1 MKTNLSKVV
10 FVIILFILS
19 SKAFPQKSSQDALLK
34 KGIALTEQAYAS
46 YNQDLF
52 LKSRNIFEQVYD
64 SNKTNLLPLYYM
76 TFIDYKLLE
85 MSLRQKGDSLFNKYY
100 DGAEKNALL
109 ISENKEWE
117 SEGKTLL
124 ASVYMMKIAKS
135 PMSAVSLAPK
145 IGDLLEDAVN
155 SNPANPRSY
164 LIIGMMKFNTPKMYG
179 GSYDIASENFRKA
192 VSIYEKQDTTF
203 TLKPS
208 WGYLEALT
216 WLGRSLEQQDNFE
229 SAKFMYQKVLS
240 IQPQYGWVKYYLLPN
255 LEKKME
261 EKNK

>member
-1 MKTNLSKVV
+1 MKNSFITVV
-10 FVIILFILS
+10 IASVLIVFS
-19 SKAFPQKSSQDALLK
+19 SKAFPQNSSQNLLLK
-34 KGIALTEQAYAS
+34 KGKALSEQAYSS
-46 YNQDLF
+46 YNQELL
-52 LKSRNIFEQVYD
+52 LKSRNIFEQVYY

-85 MSLRQKGDSLFNKYY
+85 ISLRQPGDSLFNKYY

-124 ASVYMMKIAKS
+124 ASVYMMRIAKS

-145 IGDLLEDAVN
+145 IGELLEDAVN
-155 SNPANPRSY
+155 CNPANPRPY
-164 LIIGMMKFNTPKMYG
+164 LIIGMMKYNTPKMYG
-179 GSYDIASENFRKA
+179 GSYDIAAENLRKA
-192 VSIYEKQDTTF
+192 VSLYEKHDTTF
-203 TLKPS
+203 TLQPS

-216 WLGRSLEQQDNFE
+216 WLGRSLEQQVNFE

-261 EKNK
+261 EKK

>member
-1 MKTNLSKVV
+1 MKTNLIMLAVASL
-10 FVIILFILS
+10 LFIFS
-19 SKAFPQKSSQDALLK
+19 SKTFPQNTSTDALMK
-34 KGIALTEQAYAS
+34 KGKTLIEQAYAS
-46 YNQDLF
+46 YNQELF

-64 SNKTNLLPLYYM
+64 SDKTNLLPLYYM

-100 DGAEKNALL
+100 DCAEKNATQ
-109 ISENKEWE
+109 ISGNKDWE

-135 PMSAVSLAPK
+135 SMSAVSLAPK
-145 IGDLLEDAVN
+145 IGELLENAVE
-155 SNPANPRSY
+155 SNPSNPRPY
-164 LIIGMMKFNTPKMYG
+164 LIIGMMKYNTPKMYG

-203 TLKPS
+203 TLQPS

-216 WLGRSLEQQDNFE
+216 WLGRSFEQLNNDE
-229 SAKFMYQKVLS
+229 SAKFLYQKVLS
-240 IQPQYGWVKYYLLPN
+240 IQPEYGFVKYYLLPN
-255 LEKKME
+255 LEKKMK
-261 EKNK
+261 EKN